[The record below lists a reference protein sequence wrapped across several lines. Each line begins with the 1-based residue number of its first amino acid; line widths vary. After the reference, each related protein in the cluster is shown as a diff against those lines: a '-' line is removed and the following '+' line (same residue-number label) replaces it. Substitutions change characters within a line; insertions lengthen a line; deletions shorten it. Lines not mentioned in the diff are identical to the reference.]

1 MRSGPAL
8 GTGFDQGAG
17 LKDRPAWER
26 FLQKRGGSAPQ
37 RRTGLPDRELGTSL
51 TVEDYPSARAISVSV
66 DPVERPSRK
75 ARGFMWVQEDRKRSR
90 PERSGIGEFLMRSL
104 NIITLTL
111 VILGALNWGLMGLF
125 QLDVVATLFAGPQST
140 LSRILYI
147 LVGLAGLYQMVPL
160 INALTGEPKDV
171 EDVSTSGINY
181 ERTAYDRDRT
191 R

>member
-1 MRSGPAL
+1 
-8 GTGFDQGAG
+8 
-17 LKDRPAWER
+17 
-26 FLQKRGGSAPQ
+26 
-37 RRTGLPDRELGTSL
+37 
-51 TVEDYPSARAISVSV
+51 
-66 DPVERPSRK
+66 
-75 ARGFMWVQEDRKRSR
+75 
-90 PERSGIGEFLMRSL
+90 MRSL

-125 QLDVVATLFAGPQST
+125 QLDVVATLFAGPQT
-140 LSRILYI
+140 TISRILYI

-160 INALTGEPKDV
+160 INALTGEPKDA